1 MNNGVSKIRHSYL
14 LQVSLMVLCA
24 AILSGCMPEIGK
36 KKATLDEQIYKNDKQ
51 IYKNKVQDTKKEELS
66 ARVVKAEALKKS
78 EQKTE
83 NVAEPADSNVI
94 KQDSSWEHISDP
106 QILGLQTSVKRY
118 KRTPMASTP
127 PMHIDLAFDN
137 ADLTEILDLILYDH
151 FNINYMIDPSIN
163 AKLTFHFEGDFSN
176 TTIIDKLNSVLHV
189 SGIAIVEGVGSIFKV
204 VLKNDSARSGEFK
217 LNDSRTLQETG
228 DVTRQIKIKYLN
240 AIDTSKTLKFFISK
254 NALIIP
260 DSVNNSIIITD
271 TSENILKAASIID
284 ALDVPFF
291 RDISWKVFPVF
302 KAKAETIA
310 IDLTKMFKTNGLFTR
325 PGIVNGSYH
334 ILPIKTINGILVATK
349 WPEIIDTIG
358 DWIKIMD
365 QADETSTDVFVYYVE
380 NGNAVDLADILK
392 EVYGG
397 KATTTKNSGSQ
408 KIVQATTGQPT
419 NPVAGKTIA
428 KKTVSGDLID
438 DVKIIA
444 DATNNAIIFKA
455 HPNDFA
461 NIKKILKKLD
471 IMPRQ
476 VLLNVLVAEVTL
488 KDSFEFGVQWML
500 SDKMNGYNN
509 VVMNDQ
515 KDSFVTTGTALGAA
529 TGFTYGV
536 FNAADALKALVKAV
550 GEDSNI
556 NILSSPNII
565 GVDNKEAYIE
575 VAEEVPTVTGT
586 VTDANGGVTNTVQY
600 KKTGIILKATP
611 SINSRGLVKLD
622 LTQEVS
628 EPGTF
633 DTQLNNYSILTRKA
647 TTSLVVEDKQT
658 IFIGGLMRETT
669 SISDAGV
676 PFLKDIPVLG
686 YFFKKESQESQKTE
700 LIFLITP
707 HVIRSRTEA
716 DSITKEFTQ
725 KISQVK
731 ELIDN

>member
-1 MNNGVSKIRHSYL
+1 MDIGVSRIKHSYL
-14 LQVSLMVLCA
+14 LRLSLMVLCA
-24 AILSGCMPEIGK
+24 AILSGCIPEIGLK
-36 KKATLDEQIYKNDKQ
+36 KPTIAEQIYENQ
-51 IYKNKVQDTKKEELS
+51 IQDTKEEKLS
-66 ARVVKAEALKKS
+66 AKVIKTDSYQQNV
-78 EQKTE
+78 QKTK
-83 NVAEPADSNVI
+83 NAADPIESDAPVP
-94 KQDSSWEHISDP
+94 DSSWEHIADKE
-106 QILGLQTSVKRY
+106 ILGLQTSVKRF
-118 KRTPMASTP
+118 KRTPIASTS
-127 PMHIDLAFDN
+127 MHLDLAFDN

-151 FNINYMIDPSIN
+151 FNIKYMIDPSIN
-163 AKLTFHFEGDFSN
+163 AKLTFHFEGDFSS

-189 SGIAIVEGVGSIFKV
+189 SNVAIVEGVGSIFKV
-204 VLKNDSARSGEFK
+204 VLKNDSARSGAFK
-217 LNDSRTLQETG
+217 LNDRRTPQEAG

-240 AIDTSKTLKFFISK
+240 AIDTAKTLKFFISK
-254 NALIIP
+254 NALILP
-260 DSVNNSIIITD
+260 NSVNNSIIITD
-271 TSENILKAASIID
+271 TPENVLKAASIID

-291 RDISWKVFPVF
+291 TDISWKVFPVF

-334 ILPIKTINGILVATK
+334 IMPIKTINGILVATK
-349 WPEIIDTIG
+349 WPEIIETIG
-358 DWIKIMD
+358 NWIKIMD
-365 QADETSTDVFVYYVE
+365 QGDETSSDVFVYYVE
-380 NGNAVDLADILK
+380 NGNAVELADILK

-397 KATTTKNSGSQ
+397 KVTTKKSSGSQ
-408 KIVQATTGQPT
+408 KIVQAKTGTQKKAVPK
-419 NPVAGKTIA
+419 KTI
-428 KKTVSGDLID
+428 SGDLTGDI
-438 DVKIIA
+438 KIIA
-444 DATNNAIIFKA
+444 DETNNAIIFKA
-455 HPNDFA
+455 NPRDFA
-461 NIKKILKKLD
+461 TIKTILKKLD

-476 VLLNVLVAEVTL
+476 VLLNVVVAEVTL

-515 KDSFVTTGTALGAA
+515 KDSFITTGSALGAA

-536 FNAADALKALVKAV
+536 FNAVDALKALVKAV

-628 EPGTF
+628 EKGTF
-633 DTQLNNYSILTRKA
+633 DAQLNNYSILTRKA

-676 PFLKDIPVLG
+676 PFFKDIPVLG
-686 YFFKKESQESQKTE
+686 YFFKKESQETQKTE

-707 HVIRSRTEA
+707 HVIRSRSEA
-716 DSITKEFTQ
+716 DLITKEFTQ

>member
-1 MNNGVSKIRHSYL
+1 MNMAVSRIRHSYL
-14 LQVSLMVLCA
+14 LRVSLMVLCV
-24 AILSGCMPEIGK
+24 AILSGCVPGRGLK
-36 KKATLDEQIYKNDKQ
+36 KKPIDQQIFKNQ
-51 IYKNKVQDTKKEELS
+51 IQDPKKEEIS
-66 ARVVKAEALKKS
+66 ANAIKTESFQQDV
-78 EQKTE
+78 QKTE
-83 NVAEPADSNVI
+83 NETEPIDSDVLTP
-94 KQDSSWEHISDP
+94 DSSWEHIADN
-106 QILGLQTSVKRY
+106 QILGLQTSVKPIKHTSREPI
-118 KRTPMASTP
+118 TMNLN
-127 PMHIDLAFDN
+127 LAFDN
-137 ADLTEILDLILYDH
+137 ADLTEVLDLILYDH
-151 FNINYMIDPSIN
+151 FNIKYMIDPSIN
-163 AKLTFHFEGDFSN
+163 AKLTFHFEGDFSD

-189 SGIAIVEGVGSIFKV
+189 SDIAIVEGIGSIFNV
-204 VLKNDSARSGEFK
+204 VRKSDSARSGAFK
-217 LNDSRTLQETG
+217 LNDSRALQETG

-240 AIDTSKTLKFFISK
+240 AIDTAKTLKFFISK

-260 DSVNNSIIITD
+260 DSVTNSIIISD
-271 TSENILKAASIID
+271 TPENILKTASIID
-284 ALDVPFF
+284 ALDIPFF
-291 RDISWKVFPVF
+291 TDISWKVFPVY

-310 IDLTKMFKTNGLFTR
+310 IDLTNMFKTNGLFTR

-334 ILPIKTINGILVATK
+334 ILPIKSINGILVATK
-349 WPEIIDTIG
+349 WPEIIETIG
-358 DWIKIMD
+358 NWIKIMD
-365 QADETSTDVFVYYVE
+365 QADEDSSGVFVYYVE

-397 KATTTKNSGSQ
+397 KVTAKQDSGSQ
-408 KIVQATTGQPT
+408 KIVQATTAQPGK
-419 NPVAGKTIA
+419 PVTKKTI
-428 KKTVSGDLID
+428 SGDLID

-444 DATNNAIIFKA
+444 DETNNAIIFKA
-455 HPNDFA
+455 NPNDFST
-461 NIKKILKKLD
+461 IKAILKKLD

-476 VLLNVLVAEVTL
+476 VLLNVVVAEVTL

-500 SDKMNGYNN
+500 SNKIGGYDS

-515 KDSFVTTGTALGAA
+515 NDSFITTGTALGAA
-529 TGFTYGV
+529 TGFTFGV
-536 FNAADALKALVKAV
+536 FNAADALRALVKAV

-628 EPGTF
+628 EKGTF

-669 SISDAGV
+669 SVSDAGV

-686 YFFKKESQESQKTE
+686 YFFKKETQESQKTE

-707 HVIRSRTEA
+707 HVIRSRSEA
-716 DSITKEFTQ
+716 DLITKEFTQ